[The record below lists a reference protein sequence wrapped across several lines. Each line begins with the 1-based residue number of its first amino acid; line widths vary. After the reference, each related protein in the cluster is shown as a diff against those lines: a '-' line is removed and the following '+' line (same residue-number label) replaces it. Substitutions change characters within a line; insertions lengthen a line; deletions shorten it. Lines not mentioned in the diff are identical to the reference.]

1 MSGRYTRE
9 EMREYMRFRRLPEM
23 IERTEAKLAR
33 LYGEAR
39 GIGMKD
45 LDFNFTANE
54 AWEREVAIARIE
66 FVKREGG
73 K

>member
-33 LYGEAR
+33 LYNEAR

-54 AWEREVAIARIE
+54 AWEREIAIARIE
-66 FVKREGG
+66 FVQRECG